1 MENTILFGNGLNR
14 IANNYAD
21 WDKLLRDISS
31 GIVLENIP
39 NTLKYESVI
48 LAGNWT
54 HTTFFTINGKLI
66 MVNDSLFSMKE
77 PIEDFIK
84 TKIRGM
90 LL

>member
-48 LAGNWT
+48 LAGNWA
-54 HTTFFTINGKLI
+54 HTTFSQLMEN
-66 MVNDSLFSMKE
+66 
-77 PIEDFIK
+77 
-84 TKIRGM
+84 
-90 LL
+90 LLW

>member
-54 HTTFFTINGKLI
+54 HTTFSQLMEN
-66 MVNDSLFSMKE
+66 
-77 PIEDFIK
+77 
-84 TKIRGM
+84 
-90 LL
+90 LLW